1 MNWEDHTLH
10 TIKKLLGDEAYQTW
24 AESIQK
30 GSINDFSPDLGEL
43 LARLAGIII
52 SEFEVSPNEKDKI
65 VKVMELAAVAGKTL

>member
-10 TIKKLLGDEAYQTW
+10 TIKKLTGDEAYQTW
-24 AESIQK
+24 AESIQE
-30 GSINDFSPDLGEL
+30 GSINDFSPVLGEL

-52 SEFEVSPNEKDKI
+52 SEFEVSPDEKDKI